1 MACLKQWRLSKLID
15 DFSFSTLL
23 AGASDWNR
31 ARLLSVSSPGA
42 GAWLGVVP
50 SSALRQTLDPK
61 EFSTLLR
68 FWTGQSLFTESTD
81 CPMCDTH
88 MELFGFHAL
97 TCRSGGGLGV
107 RHNALRDAF
116 FYFVQRCGI
125 VGVGRETAY
134 LLSGS
139 ADRPADVLIPPSCL
153 VIPGLIP
160 SKPVCLDFA
169 VTNPQQS
176 SRLSRASV
184 SAGAAAA
191 DYESKVKLPRYLDE
205 CRANGLGFVPMVVET
220 FGAWGPAAIP
230 VLDQISR
237 AGASAKALEPELVG
251 KYLRQTL
258 SFTLQRLNA
267 QILLKFISP
276 TTEDLEDP
284 IPIFVASPSCSDQDP
299 LSPSSPRSASEDRS
313 FAVDW
318 ILDHV
323 SLAPG
328 ESPPPAPL
336 PPISPPT
343 PLSLPS
349 SSSLP
354 QSLPP
359 TSPNGVLLT
368 PTSLSP
374 SAPKPVVSIGP
385 QFTDSQSCPPVSCQ
399 RGHYRGTSFA
409 VSRVNSNATR
419 REIPISSSASSSSPS
434 SFPLTANIMPSPVD
448 SPGKV
453 VDNPPSYNPSLSTT
467 SIQASRAFC
476 TPVTAELE
484 GSPARDACPGHRLVQ
499 DGRKPCMFQK
509 ESIVCSP

>member
-1 MACLKQWRLSKLID
+1 M
-15 DFSFSTLL
+15 
-23 AGASDWNR
+23 
-31 ARLLSVSSPGA
+31 
-42 GAWLGVVP
+42 
-50 SSALRQTLDPK
+50 
-61 EFSTLLR
+61 
-68 FWTGQSLFTESTD
+68 
-81 CPMCDTH
+81 
-88 MELFGFHAL
+88 
-97 TCRSGGGLGV
+97 
-107 RHNALRDAF
+107 
-116 FYFVQRCGI
+116 
-125 VGVGRETAY
+125 
-134 LLSGS
+134 
-139 ADRPADVLIPPSCL
+139 
-153 VIPGLIP
+153 
-160 SKPVCLDFA
+160 
-169 VTNPQQS
+169 
-176 SRLSRASV
+176 
-184 SAGAAAA
+184 
-191 DYESKVKLPRYLDE
+191 KLPRYLDE

-284 IPIFVASPSCSDQDP
+284 IPIFVASPSCSDQDS
-299 LSPSSPRSASEDRS
+299 LSPSSSRSASEDRS

-434 SFPLTANIMPSPVD
+434 SSLSPSAPKPVVSIGPQFTDSQSCPPVSCQRGHYRGTSFAVSRVNSNATRREIPISSSASSSSPSSFPLTANIMPSPVD

-484 GSPARDACPGHRLVQ
+484 GSPTRDACPGHRLVQ